1 MKQESNLSYVLDSYA
16 ILSYLEAEED
26 SHKVKEILERAVSGD
41 CEIFMS
47 VINLGE
53 VAYIV
58 ERERGFMNS
67 QKVLAYIDE
76 LPISFVDADRYA
88 VLKASHLK
96 AQYSISYADC
106 FAASLSQ
113 TKNAVLIT
121 GDPEFKKVENLISI
135 LWLVN
140 NK

>member
-1 MKQESNLSYVLDSYA
+1 
-16 ILSYLEAEED
+16 
-26 SHKVKEILERAVSGD
+26 
-41 CEIFMS
+41 MS
-47 VINLGE
+47 IINLGE

-58 ERERGFMNS
+58 ERKRGFMNY

-76 LPISFVDADRYA
+76 IPINFVDAARYA

-121 GDPEFKKVENLISI
+121 GDLEFKKVENLTSI

-140 NK
+140 K